1 MTRIW
6 TFLAPE
12 IPLAR
17 IAWLRMLVYG
27 FVVVDV
33 LVNVTDPIPHGDVPE
48 DLYKPLLVRELLHLP
63 APTPLYVQVLRV
75 VVLVSAVLAASGR
88 LPRLA
93 GAVCALGM
101 LDWVSNAFSY
111 SKIDHDH
118 FALMVA
124 LLVLPTVG
132 AASVRDTSTRSAAA
146 GWAVRMIQVGAVAIY
161 FLSALAKIRFGG
173 WGWASGSTFIWA
185 FSRRGND
192 LAQWMAGYPLLI
204 HASQWAL
211 LVLELV
217 SPVLLWLRG
226 RGLAIGIGL
235 CFGFHAITAYLLSIH
250 FAPLVICLFA
260 FLPLERLWPWWQ
272 RRRGRAARD
281 QRQHRQP
288 GSATSA

>member
-1 MTRIW
+1 MSRVVV
-6 TFLAPE
+6 FLAPE
-12 IPLAR
+12 ISLAR
-17 IAWLRMLVYG
+17 VAWLRILVYG

-48 DLYKPLLVRELLHLP
+48 QLYKPLIVRELLHLP
-63 APTPLYVQVLRV
+63 APSPLYVQVLRV

-132 AASVRDTSTRSAAA
+132 RASVRDVEVRSAAA
-146 GWAVRMIQVGAVAIY
+146 GWAIRMTQIGAVAIY

-173 WGWASGSTFIWA
+173 WGWANGATFVWA
-185 FSRRGND
+185 FSRRGNW
-192 LAQWMAGYPLLI
+192 LAQWMSGHPPLV

-211 LVLELV
+211 LALELV

-226 RGLAIGIGL
+226 PGLAVGLGL
-235 CFGFHAITAYLLSIH
+235 CFGFHVFTAYLLHIH
-250 FAPLVICLFA
+250 FLPLVVCLFA
-260 FLPLERLWPWWQ
+260 FVPMERIWPWWQ
-272 RRRGRAARD
+272 QRR
-281 QRQHRQP
+281 
-288 GSATSA
+288 ATA